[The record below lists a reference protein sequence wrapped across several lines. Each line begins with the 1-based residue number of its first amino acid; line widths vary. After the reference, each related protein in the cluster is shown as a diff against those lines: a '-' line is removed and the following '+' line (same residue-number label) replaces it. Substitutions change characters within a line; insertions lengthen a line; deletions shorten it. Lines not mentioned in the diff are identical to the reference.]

1 MRRSD
6 HDRVQQHHVTVGA
19 DVGVSF
25 LEFLVDRSD
34 DMLAAG
40 IAHILVVGVSV
51 LLSTVIGLTLGV
63 ATYRTERAREIVLAV
78 TGSFLTIPSFALFI
92 LLIGPLGLGAKPVV
106 VALTLYGLLPIVRN
120 TITGLREVDPSIVES
135 AQGMGMSRTQR
146 LVRIELP
153 LAWPVI
159 LTGVRVTT
167 LILIGIATIGAIV
180 LGPGYGELIFTGL
193 ARVGTPVAV
202 DLVLA
207 GMLGVIIVAILF
219 DVAFTVLRTLTTSRG
234 IR

>member
-1 MRRSD
+1 MN
-6 HDRVQQHHVTVGA
+6 
-19 DVGVSF
+19 F
-25 LEFLVDRSD
+25 LEFLLDRSD
-34 DMLAAG
+34 DMLEAG
-40 IAHILVVGVSV
+40 IGHVWVVGVSV
-51 LLSTVIGLTLGV
+51 LLSTVIGLALGV

-92 LLIGPLGLGAKPVV
+92 LFISPLGLGAKPVV
-106 VALTLYGLLPIVRN
+106 VALTMYGLLPIVRN

-135 AQGMGMSRTQR
+135 AQGMGLSRMQR

-159 LTGVRVTT
+159 LTGIRVTT
-167 LILIGIATIGAIV
+167 LILVGIATIGAIV

-202 DLVLA
+202 NLVLA
-207 GMLGVIIVAILF
+207 GMLGVILVAILF
-219 DVAFTVLRTLTTSRG
+219 DVAFIALRTLTTSRG